1 MCCVAVMRL
10 LFDDQHIQARASRP
24 VECIWLVFIHMLA
37 NPAVLEPVR
46 FAGANELLE
55 AGAL

>member
-24 VECIWLVFIHMLA
+24 VECIWLVFILMLA

-55 AGAL
+55 A